1 VSSQSQSSL
10 DDEEHEEDEDED
22 EDELNTGP
30 PLARKIL
37 FKEREMSEPTFRNRF
52 FMPPGDGERE
62 ERRRGRIYAAIEVPE
77 PETEFTNSQSNEPEP
92 VYLECVDTTWF
103 HSKQSSERGTL
114 WTDIYQSA
122 PLSVLEL
129 TKYSLPPFPDGS
141 EPGDIAWYEFGYEPA
156 TGSEGDARIYTNL
169 FSDGA
174 DVKISFHEPRNLDW
188 QGNGPMGADGW
199 VQRAINTKY
208 PSPNFQTD
216 IREHLAKL
224 SIDGGVAFYDVGQ
237 GSCQAAV
244 DHSMHLPQL
253 YIDFGGGVLT
263 NRKTFPD
270 SFGGFCFTT
279 KPMVILSHWDWDH
292 WSSAQRYPEALDAT
306 WLAPPVPMKPIQQ
319 AFAAELYAKG
329 SLHIWDHSWPAVI
342 NDGPV
347 TIERCTGRVAND
359 SGLAVTLRRSQ
370 KSKQNCLLPGD
381 AAYAY
386 IPSVKAG
393 GSFNVLGMT
402 HHGGRLHSATY
413 PKPKRSSSSV
423 LSVGPRNSYRHPMFS
438 TLAAHLEN
446 GWGLPIGTA
455 VSGQRPCHVLVPWGA
470 RPHIFQGG
478 CYGGGGGCATAIV
491 AIAPAYTNVNAFAH
505 AAPKQVVSML
515 VTA

>member
-1 VSSQSQSSL
+1 MSQ
-10 DDEEHEEDEDED
+10 
-22 EDELNTGP
+22 
-30 PLARKIL
+30 
-37 FKEREMSEPTFRNRF
+37 PTFRNRF
-52 FMPPGDGERE
+52 FIPPGNGERE

-77 PETEFTNSQSNEPEP
+77 PESEFTNRQADEPEP
-92 VYLECVDTTWF
+92 TYLECVDTSWF
-103 HSKQSSERGTL
+103 HNRQSNESGVQT
-114 WTDIYQSA
+114 TNIYHSA

-129 TKYSLPPFPDGS
+129 TKYSLPPFPDGAQ
-141 EPGDIAWYEFGYEPA
+141 PGDIAWYEFGYEPA
-156 TGSEGDARIYTNL
+156 MGSEGDARIYTNL

-174 DVKISFHEPRNLDW
+174 DVKISYHEPRPLKW
-188 QGNGPMGADGW
+188 GEQGPMGAEGW
-199 VQRAINTKY
+199 VQQEFHRSSS
-208 PSPNFQTD
+208 SPYSQSS
-216 IREHLAKL
+216 IRERLRSL
-224 SIDGGVAFYDVGQ
+224 SISGGVAFYDVGQ

-244 DHSMHLPQL
+244 DERMHLPQL
-253 YIDFGGGVLT
+253 YVDLGGGVLT

-270 SFGGFCFTT
+270 SFGGFCFTE

-306 WLAPPVPMKPIQQ
+306 WLAPPVSMKPIQQ

-329 SLHIWDHSWPAVI
+329 SLHIWDHSWPAVV

-347 TIERCTGRVAND
+347 TIERCTGRVSND
-359 SGLAVTLRRSQ
+359 SGLAVTFRRSQ
-370 KSKQNCLLPGD
+370 NSKQNCLLPGD
-381 AAYAY
+381 AAYAH

-393 GSFNVLGMT
+393 ASFNVLGMT

-423 LSVGPRNSYRHPMFS
+423 LSVGSRNSYRHPMFS

-446 GWGLPIGTA
+446 GWGLPTGTA
-455 VSGQRPCHVLVPWGA
+455 VSGQRPCHVLVPWGS

-478 CYGGGGGCATAIV
+478 CHAGSGGCATAIA

-505 AAPKQVVSML
+505 AAPK
-515 VTA
+515 